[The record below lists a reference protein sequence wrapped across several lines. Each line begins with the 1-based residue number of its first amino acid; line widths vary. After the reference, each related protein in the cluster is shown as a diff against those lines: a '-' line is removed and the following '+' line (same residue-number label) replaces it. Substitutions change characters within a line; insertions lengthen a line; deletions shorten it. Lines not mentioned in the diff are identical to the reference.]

1 MFGFHPCVIFV
12 LITRGNAASSHFPPR
27 LPDHDYDYDYDYR
40 FAEYEYEYDYLL
52 TKHEQETNQ
61 RFNNIFSTPKPPS

>member
-1 MFGFHPCVIFV
+1 MFGFHPCVISFAYC
-12 LITRGNAASSHFPPR
+12 TGDAASSHFPPR
-27 LPDHDYDYDYDYR
+27 LPDYDYDYR